1 MISEGNPVLFSSLS
15 LMHRHRGHLFRA
27 LILSCLFPFLSACST
42 YGESVQT
49 VLDDVRTQKYSAAD
63 KVARKSL
70 SPSGSDRLLYFL
82 ERGMIAHLDGR
93 YEDSNKLLEQAYLIS
108 ESLYRTSA
116 ADWLAS
122 AMTHPGNAS
131 YKGQLYERIYL
142 HYTKMLNYL
151 MLAQQQP
158 AGGKQEQLLDS
169 ARVEN
174 RRIQILLDEN
184 VFKTG
189 DYQQAKSDKEKLFS
203 KIAKVFR
210 ELNGDPVNPDE
221 LKFRD
226 QAFAH
231 YVMGALYEQYGE
243 LDNARISYQR
253 SATLYEEGYAQQYA
267 LDQAMT
273 RQAWSDVVRVMQKA
287 GGYEDRWPQ
296 LVKSKNLERPVLSES
311 AGEIS
316 PEAETSGDNIDDEKV
331 GAGILLNATS
341 GTAQDSGGVATYT
354 YQPEKAELLILQH
367 VDLSPQRK
375 VLNMHLM
382 INSETRQLVVRPVP
396 VGSRQEQ
403 REQAAWFYLLYADK
417 GLYNI
422 VRDFSDGSILSSEG
436 VLFNSQATTLQPV
449 WPLVEETGLDYVL
462 GNGGVRI
469 AVPYYPIPYA
479 PLESAEVRVTTAT
492 GVVSKPMI
500 KADSVAMLGLLQ
512 QVLEAQNELN
522 SAMARETLRNMA
534 TQELVKD
541 MGALGILGGK
551 LLTASTTNA
560 DTRSWL
566 SLPHHIRLQR
576 LQLDPGIHEI
586 TLASVSAKGQPITQH
601 FTVDLKPGALEILNL
616 RTFVPVA
623 KKKK

>member
-1 MISEGNPVLFSSLS
+1 MIKRYLLAIKNLLVLSV
-15 LMHRHRGHLFRA
+15 
-27 LILSCLFPFLSACST
+27 FLVLAGCST
-42 YGESVQT
+42 YGEGLEG
-49 VLDDVRTQKYSAAD
+49 VLNDIRSENYSGAD
-63 KVARKSL
+63 NGAKEVL
-70 SPSGSDRLLYFL
+70 SPSGSDRLLHFL

-93 YEDSNKLLEQAYLIS
+93 YQESNALLEQAYLIS
-108 ESLYRTSA
+108 DSLYRSSA
-116 ADWLAS
+116 EDWLAS
-122 AMTHPGNAS
+122 SMTHPGNAS

-151 MLAQQQP
+151 MLAQQQK
-158 AGGKQEQLLDS
+158 AGGKQDQLLDS

-189 DYQQAKSDKEKLFS
+189 DYDQAKSEQEKLFS

-210 ELNGDPVNPDE
+210 QLNGDPINPDE

-253 SATLYEEGYAQQYA
+253 SATLYEEGYAEQYG

-287 GGYEDRWPQ
+287 GGYEDRWRQ
-296 LVKSKNLERPVLSES
+296 LVKTKNLES
-311 AGEIS
+311 AEQA
-316 PEAETSGDNIDDEKV
+316 AEKTDSKKPRVNADDEKT
-331 GAGILLNATS
+331 GAGQLLATTAGGGADS
-341 GTAQDSGGVATYT
+341 GTGTAYN
-354 YQPEKAELLILQH
+354 YQPDKAELLILQH

-382 INSETRQLVVRPVP
+382 INSNSRQLVVRPVP
-396 VGSRQEQ
+396 VGSQREQ

-422 VRDFSDGSILSSEG
+422 IRDFSDGSILTSEG
-436 VLFNSQATTLQPV
+436 VLGNSQATTLQPV
-449 WPLVEETGLDYVL
+449 WPLVEDTGLDYVL

-479 PLESAEVRVTTAT
+479 PLKSAKVTVSSAEGDISR
-492 GVVSKPMI
+492 PMI

-512 QVLEAQNELN
+512 QVLEAQSELN
-522 SAMARETLRNMA
+522 SAMARETLRNVV
-534 TQELVKD
+534 TQQAVKD

-560 DTRSWL
+560 DTRNWL
-566 SLPHHIRLQR
+566 SLPHHIRVQR
-576 LQLDPGIHEI
+576 LQLEPGQH
-586 TLASVSAKGQPITQH
+586 TVVLNSVSVKGQKIRQEYN
-601 FTVDLKPGALEILNL
+601 VDLKAGELEILTL
-616 RTFVPVA
+616 RTFLPF
-623 KKKK
+623 KKKTD